1 MRTLRCNGEQIC
13 QPRPRCNREELHETS
28 YLRQGHRDRRRRP
41 TRGHDDAEICKG
53 VVPFVGIQVFALGLV
68 ALFPALTT
76 WLPKAVF
83 GP

>member
-1 MRTLRCNGEQIC
+1 MKQRNFVKAAATAGVAPPEFTTMQI
-13 QPRPRCNREELHETS
+13 
-28 YLRQGHRDRRRRP
+28 Y
-41 TRGHDDAEICKG
+41 KG

-76 WLPKAVF
+76 WLPKVVF